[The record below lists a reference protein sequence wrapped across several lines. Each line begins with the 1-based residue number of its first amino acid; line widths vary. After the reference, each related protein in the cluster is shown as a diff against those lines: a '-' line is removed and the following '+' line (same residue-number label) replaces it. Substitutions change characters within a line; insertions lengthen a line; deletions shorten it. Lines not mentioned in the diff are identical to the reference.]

1 MPDFWQSS
9 GYHLLERDAAGRLSV
24 TDDFLRAYY
33 LRPELR
39 PVEES
44 CAAERSLHEALMLDP
59 RRPVAEAEI
68 ATIADPDARDN
79 WRVMLRFRER
89 LLAAG
94 TLQGCYATLFAGEKV
109 DIPPLFV
116 DQMAHVILR
125 SILAD
130 CGDPLMLRAGEL
142 FYREQKAAVKD
153 GEILLADLE
162 TVQMHASGMRYGSLG
177 RLIVETQ
184 GTLAAAQLEVL
195 DRANAALYWDR
206 HSRHDTAISLNYGRP
221 ALAALARVIERW
233 VAHFLGVAVAVTPL
247 ARIEEPRWVWH
258 VGLDAES
265 TAILN
270 DLWHGVE
277 VEAGRMR
284 RLLALFRLDFADP
297 AAMRAELAGR
307 PVYAALAS
315 DAEDVVRMKPQ
326 NLLVNLPLAARS

>member
-9 GYHLLERDAAGRLSV
+9 GYHLLERDDAGRLSV

-44 CAAERSLHEALMLDP
+44 CAAERALHEALMLEP
-59 RRPVAEAEI
+59 RRPVAQAEI
-68 ATIADPDARDN
+68 AAIADPDARDN
-79 WRVMLRFRER
+79 WRLMLRFRER

-94 TLQGCYATLFAGEKV
+94 TVEGCYAALFAGGRV

-116 DQMAHVILR
+116 DQMVHVVLR
-125 SILAD
+125 GVLAD
-130 CGDPLMLRAGEL
+130 CDDPLVLRAAEL
-142 FYREQKAAVKD
+142 FYREQKATVKD
-153 GEILLADLE
+153 GQILLADLE

-177 RLIVETQ
+177 RLIVEAQ
-184 GTLAAAQLEVL
+184 GTLATAQLDVL
-195 DRANAALYWDR
+195 DRANAASYWER
-206 HSRHDTAISLNYGRP
+206 HSRHDTAISLNHGRP

-233 VAHFLGVAVAVTPL
+233 VAHFLGIEVAVTPL

-284 RLLALFRLDFADP
+284 RLLALFRLEFADP
-297 AAMRAELAGR
+297 AAMRADVAGR
-307 PVYAALAS
+307 PVYAALAA

-326 NLLVNLPLAARS
+326 NLLVNLPLASRS

>member
-44 CAAERSLHEALMLDP
+44 CAAERSLHEALMRHP
-59 RRPVAEAEI
+59 RRPVGEAEI
-68 ATIADPDARDN
+68 AAIADPDARDN
-79 WRVMLRFRER
+79 WRLMLRFRER

-94 TLQGCYATLFAGEKV
+94 TLEGCYATLFAGGKV

-116 DQMAHVILR
+116 DQMVHVILR

-184 GTLAAAQLEVL
+184 GTLAAAQLVVL
-195 DRANAALYWDR
+195 DRANAALYWER
-206 HSRHDTAISLNYGRP
+206 HSRHDTAISLNHGRP